1 MTIEAKKKYE
11 FLESISAIMDA
22 HLRYFKLVGS
32 LILHFESLPSKT
44 NQIWHMC
51 PDLLLNLMSFFF
63 RDMTCWVNWN
73 HISIRYR
80 TLVLDEQK
88 YLSPPTLILVWLLQI
103 LTYAQQSKEQSKIE
117 QDRLARRIQEFRT
130 QSELDSQQLA
140 ANAEI
145 SGVNGNRV
153 VGTIPYKNT
162 ETSLTADKEVSVC
175 FPMQLCSIQRL
186 VLCFS
191 IVWIDSGLTRFLF
204 FCFVRMQVIKQGY
217 LLKRSSSLR
226 TDWKRKFFVLD
237 SHGSMYYYRN
247 NGNKSMVR
255 VRRPL

>member
-51 PDLLLNLMSFFF
+51 PDLILNLMSFFF

-73 HISIRYR
+73 HISIRYK

-88 YLSPPTLILVWLLQI
+88 YWSPPTLILVWLLQI

-175 FPMQLCSIQRL
+175 FPMQLCSTQRDLFCVSALYELIL
-186 VLCFS
+186 V
-191 IVWIDSGLTRFLF
+191 
-204 FCFVRMQVIKQGY
+204 FVLMQVIKQGY